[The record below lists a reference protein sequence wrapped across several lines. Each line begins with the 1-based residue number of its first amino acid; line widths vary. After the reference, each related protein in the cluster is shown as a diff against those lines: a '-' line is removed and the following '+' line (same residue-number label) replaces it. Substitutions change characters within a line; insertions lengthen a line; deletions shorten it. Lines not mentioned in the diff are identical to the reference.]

1 MKAVGLFSGIGGLEL
16 GLQSAGFQSS
26 LLCDIFPAAQHVLRS
41 RFPDAELH
49 SDVTT
54 LSSLPN
60 RTDVL
65 SAGFPCQDLSQAGLT
80 KGINGTRSGLVGEIF
95 RLVKDSRPR
104 TVLLENV
111 PFMLQ
116 LHAGEPMRRIIDAF
130 EEMGYRWAWRVVDTN
145 AFGLPQRRERVFFVA
160 SLDIDPAAALLLD
173 DAPFTRP
180 ATSFDEFAHGFYWT
194 EGKGGLGWA
203 VNAVPTLKNGSTIG
217 IASPPAILRM
227 DGSIVK
233 PHIED
238 AERLQGFAPGWT
250 SPAEEVAKPSSRWT
264 LVGNAVSVPV
274 AAWVA
279 QRIVEAPSGG
289 LEETKLLPFPP
300 KGRLPK
306 AAYFDGSKR
315 HGVSVS
321 TDPVTS
327 EHPRLEDFLTH
338 PGTPLSKRAVTG
350 FLGRTR
356 KATIRF
362 PEGFIEKVEAFSSSL
377 D

>member
-16 GLQSAGFQSS
+16 GLQSAGFHSS
-26 LLCDIFPAAQHVLRS
+26 LLCDIFPAAQQVLRS
-41 RFPDAELH
+41 RFPDADLH
-49 SDVTT
+49 HDVTT
-54 LSSLPN
+54 LNSLPSG
-60 RTDVL
+60 TDVL

-80 KGINGTRSGLVGEIF
+80 KGIDGARSGLVGEIF

-104 TVLLENV
+104 TVVLENV

-145 AFGLPQRRERVFFVA
+145 SFGLPQRRERVFFVA
-160 SLDIDPAAALLLD
+160 SLDINPAMALLRD
-173 DAPFTRP
+173 DAPFARP
-180 ATSFDEFAHGFYWT
+180 GTDFEEYAHGFYWT

-279 QRIVEAPSGG
+279 DRIINTPSGT
-289 LEETKLLPFPP
+289 LESERFLPFPV
-300 KGRLPK
+300 KGKLPK
-306 AAYFDGSKR
+306 AACFDGSKR
-315 HGVSVS
+315 YGVVAS
-321 TDPVTS
+321 TDPLAFDR
-327 EHPRLEDFLTH
+327 PKLEDFLFH

-356 KATIRF
+356 NATIRF
-362 PEGFIEKVEAFSSSL
+362 PEGFIEKVEAFSDSL